1 MTFALRRD
9 ARVSKCG
16 PAVDRG
22 VRPATIRTQR
32 IPDGHVPKPFPP
44 PPGRVDLGDLGGTE
58 PVSRAFGGDRGTPL
72 DRYYIEGF
80 LAGRAD
86 DIRGEV
92 LEVGESLYTRRF
104 GGERVARGTIVDA
117 PESGNAEA
125 DLLADLASGDGVP
138 SGAFDCVILTQ
149 TLHMIFD
156 VRGVLA
162 TVHRALRPGGICL
175 ATVPG
180 ISQIDAADG
189 PAKWF
194 WLMTQTAARL
204 VFAER
209 FGADAVEVEAHGNVL
224 AATAFLQGLALEE
237 LSRADLDRADPL
249 YPVIT
254 TIRARKVG

>member
-1 MTFALRRD
+1 MT
-9 ARVSKCG
+9 
-16 PAVDRG
+16 
-22 VRPATIRTQR
+22 
-32 IPDGHVPKPFPP
+32 KPFPP

-58 PVSRAFGGDRGTPL
+58 PVSRSFGGDRGTPL
-72 DRYYIEGF
+72 DRHYIEGF
-80 LAGRAD
+80 LARHAGD
-86 DIRGEV
+86 VRGQV
-92 LEVGESLYTRRF
+92 LEVGESLYTGRF
-104 GGERVARGTIVDA
+104 GADRVAKATVVDA
-117 PESGNAEA
+117 PESGNGRA
-125 DLLADLASGDGVP
+125 DILADLATGDGIP
-138 SGAFDCVILTQ
+138 SGSFDCVILTQ

-189 PAKWF
+189 PDKWF

-209 FGADAVEVEAHGNVL
+209 FGADGVEVEVHGNVL

-237 LSRADLDRADPL
+237 ISPADLDRSDPL

-254 TIRARKVG
+254 AVRARKIG